1 MSKKPF
7 VTKEQI
13 EKIVEL
19 YPTPFHIYDEK
30 GIRENAKALKEA
42 FSWNKGFKEY
52 FAVKATPN
60 PYLIDILREVG
71 CGCDCSSMTELM
83 LSEAMG
89 LSGEDIMFSSNETPA
104 EEYAYAYKLGAII
117 NLDDI
122 THIDFLENIVGQ
134 LPETM
139 SCRYN
144 PGGVFKISNSIMD
157 NPGDAKY
164 GLAPASLTKV
174 LTAVVALEE
183 GNLEDIIT
191 VTKDVKITESGATLC
206 GLKEGDTL
214 TLNQALHALLIQ
226 SANDAANAIAIH
238 LGGSLEGFATLMNQK
253 AVELGATNS
262 HFVNPHGL
270 SDDDHYTTAYDL
282 YLIFNKAIE
291 YELFREIIHM
301 DNYSTIYQDSVG
313 NDKEMEFSTT
323 NLFLRGNY
331 NSPDKVTVIGGKTGT
346 TNAAGNCLIVLTKD
360 TAGNPYISVIL
371 RSKERQLMY
380 EQMIDLLEEI
390 YN

>member
-1 MSKKPF
+1 MKCTNRLYLSIGIICSFLLGGCGSVNVSVPYTLDSNVSAFSITDHNTDIKMDSF
-7 VTKEQI
+7 ASNLCVGNANVTKNTS
-13 EKIVEL
+13 V
-19 YPTPFHIYDEK
+19 
-30 GIRENAKALKEA
+30 N
-42 FSWNKGFKEY
+42 
-52 FAVKATPN
+52 
-60 PYLIDILREVG
+60 
-71 CGCDCSSMTELM
+71 MTEATSAALF
-83 LSEAMG
+83 
-89 LSGEDIMFSSNETPA
+89 DVNKTN
-104 EEYAYAYKLGAII
+104 II
-117 NLDDI
+117 YGK
-122 THIDFLENIVGQ
+122 NIH
-134 LPETM
+134 E
-139 SCRYN
+139 R
-144 PGGVFKISNSIMD
+144 
-157 NPGDAKY
+157 
-164 GLAPASLTKV
+164 LAPASLTKV

-238 LGGSLEGFATLMNQK
+238 LGGSLEGFAELMNQK
-253 AVELGATNS
+253 AIELGATNS

-301 DNYSTIYQDSVG
+301 DKYSTIYQDNSG

-323 NLFLRGNY
+323 NLFLRGDY
-331 NSPDKVTVIGGKTGT
+331 KSPDKVTVIGGKTGT